1 MTMIEWITNNKE
13 WMFSGIGIFVLSLV
27 PFFRKG
33 KQHLMKE
40 DGKILSNNDTLNSL
54 NSNNG
59 TTIVA
64 SNNSKIIYST
74 LESKKQSENTESTP
88 NKTPQL
94 PLDSQKALTDILFI
108 DNEDFKIVNIIK
120 QSGWRNCSQIKK
132 IGDLNLDKIKKA
144 HIIFV
149 DIKGVGEKLFG
160 DEAGLGV
167 AKALKEKYPQKAIV
181 LYSAESNW
189 NIFHDAISIV
199 DERIEKNAKPIE
211 FISLIETF
219 ADRIWKEG
227 L

>member
-1 MTMIEWITNNKE
+1 MAMIEWITNNKE
-13 WMFSGIGIFVLSLV
+13 WIFSGIGIFVLSLF
-27 PFFRKG
+27 PFFRK
-33 KQHLMKE
+33 KNQHQMKKN
-40 DGKILSNNDTLNSL
+40 GNSL
-54 NSNNG
+54 IGNNTINSQNGNNG

-64 SNNSKIIYST
+64 SNNSKIIYSNI
-74 LESKKQSENTESTP
+74 EDKKQSDNSESTP
-88 NKTPQL
+88 NRMPQL
-94 PLDSQKALTDILFI
+94 TLEGQRAQTHILFI

-120 QSGWRNCSQIKK
+120 QSGWINCSQIKK
-132 IGDLNLDKIKKA
+132 ISDLNFDKIKKA